1 MISVVIIDDELDI
14 RVVLRMALE
23 TVGGMEVV
31 EFENG
36 TDALAYLEETQPSI
50 ILLDYMMPEM
60 DGPATL
66 QKIQELPG
74 CAAVPVVFLTARAQ
88 THELAEYQAMGVA
101 GTITKPFDPM
111 QLPDQIKEYL

>member
-1 MISVVIIDDELDI
+1 MISVVIIDDEIDI

-31 EFENG
+31 EFEAAA
-36 TDALAYLEETQPSI
+36 DALAYLKRTRPSI

-66 QKIQELPG
+66 RKIREMPE
-74 CAAVPVVFLTARAQ
+74 CAGVPVVFLTARAQ
-88 THELAEYQAMGVA
+88 THELAEYKTMGVA

-111 QLPDQIKEYL
+111 QLADQIKEDL